1 MVKSICLA
9 QLPKALSL
17 VGLFLSSRG
26 CFVQVF
32 FAFSLSGPVSVTS

>member
-26 CFVQVF
+26 CFVKSF
-32 FAFSLSGPVSVTS
+32 LLSRCLGQ